1 MDFVNGLYQ
10 CEAYGGGLLEI
21 NDESEDQWLYFHFK
35 IRGFQRGVWLG
46 VVDAYNDRVF
56 RAISTQ
62 KEPNYV
68 KWHAGEPNN
77 YGNRENCTMTWV
89 PRNSWHDSD
98 CFRQEQVVCKR

>member
-1 MDFVNGLYQ
+1 MYEVKLSMFCNSTSCLSFL
-10 CEAYGGGLLEI
+10 A
-21 NDESEDQWLYFHFK
+21 
-35 IRGFQRGVWLG
+35 GFQRGVWLG

-62 KEPNYV
+62 KEPTYV

-89 PRNSWHDSD
+89 PTNSWFDAD
-98 CFRQEQVVCKR
+98 CVRQHEVVCKR